1 MRLFSPL
8 RFSNGIDEKRITD
21 IQKFMNWDAI
31 SFDWNHIRAFLATVD
46 EGSLSA
52 AARVLGQTQPTLSRQ
67 ITMLE
72 EALDLTLFE
81 RGTRVMKLTD
91 SGAELLRHVRAMADS
106 ATQISRVATG
116 QNQAIA
122 GTVRITSSDGLAT
135 YALPPIV
142 IALRKKHPGIRVEL
156 VPSNDLSDLTRRDA
170 DIAIRHARPEQPDL
184 IAKRLA
190 DMHVGL
196 FASEDY
202 LKDLGPI
209 TGPEDLKEANF
220 IGYQNPERL
229 VPQMQALGIPVT
241 KDNFG
246 VTTTHG
252 PTLFELARN
261 GAGITL
267 LPFSPINGPE
277 GIKPVLPS
285 MPPMPLPTWLVTH
298 REIQTSR
305 RIRIT
310 FDHLAEELGKGYWPV
325 NPA

>member
-1 MRLFSPL
+1 
-8 RFSNGIDEKRITD
+8 
-21 IQKFMNWDAI
+21 MNWNAI

-72 EALDLTLFE
+72 ESLDLTLFE

-91 SGAELLRHVRAMADS
+91 AGAELLRHVRAMADS

-116 QNQAIA
+116 QSQTIA

-135 YALPPIV
+135 YTLPRIV
-142 IALRKKHPGIRVEL
+142 IALRKMHPGIHVEL
-156 VPSNDLSDLTRRDA
+156 VPSNDVSDLTRRDA

-184 IAKRLA
+184 VAKRLA
-190 DMHVGL
+190 DIHIGL
-196 FASEDY
+196 FAAKEY
-202 LKDLGPI
+202 LDQIGPI
-209 TGPEDLKEANF
+209 TGPEDLKDANF
-220 IGYQNPERL
+220 IGYQHPERL

-252 PTLFELARN
+252 PTLLELTRA
-261 GAGITL
+261 GGGITL
-267 LPFSPINGPE
+267 LPFGATGAPDGL
-277 GIKPVLPS
+277 KPVLPNL
-285 MPPMPLPTWLVTH
+285 PPMPMQTWLVTH

-310 FDHLAEELGKGYWPV
+310 FDHLVAELSKGYWSDMTTQKT
-325 NPA
+325 